1 MNYWT
6 PAVKS
11 WEEYAPHK
19 TWNSSF
25 SDKEKVQYAQLVG
38 FLMNKKGLKSSIAN
52 NMAQMILF
60 KRKYHG
66 LHYSEEQEEQLR
78 MALQPVNVK

>member
-11 WEEYAPHK
+11 WEEYK
-19 TWNSSF
+19 SGNTWNTSF
-25 SDKEKVQYAQLVG
+25 SDKDKIQYSQLVG
-38 FLMNKKGLKSSIAN
+38 FLINKKGFKLSIAN
-52 NMAQMILF
+52 NMAHMIIF

-66 LHYSEEQEEQLR
+66 LMYSEEQEEQLR
-78 MALQPVNVK
+78 MALQPITVK